1 MTHPERV
8 LQGLGRAL
16 QEVRDKRGLTQEAL
30 SLETGVHRNYI
41 GGIERGERSP
51 SVLAIL
57 KLAGALDVSVSDL
70 FRQAERLAAS
80 GGAS

>member
-8 LQGLGRAL
+8 LQGLGQAL
-16 QEVRDKRGLTQEAL
+16 QEARDERGLTQEAL

-51 SVLAIL
+51 SVESIV
-57 KLAGALDVSVSDL
+57 KLAEALDVTLSDL
-70 FRQAERLAAS
+70 FRRAERLAA
-80 GGAS
+80 G

>member
-1 MTHPERV
+1 

-51 SVLAIL
+51 SVEAIV
-57 KLAGALDVSVSDL
+57 KLAEALDVTLPDL
-70 FRQAERLAAS
+70 FRRAERLAV
-80 GGAS
+80 G

>member
-8 LQGLGRAL
+8 LQGLGQAL
-16 QEVRDKRGLTQEAL
+16 QEARDQRGLTQEAL

-51 SVLAIL
+51 SVAAVV
-57 KLAGALDVSVSDL
+57 KLADVLGVTLSEL
-70 FRQAERLAAS
+70 FTRAERIAAGLA
-80 GGAS
+80 